1 METYSVNAI
10 LETAATNIC
19 LPEQCGAKHES
30 GKVQRITDER
40 LCKLPSSGLHLRNQ
54 SALRNAS
61 QHLVYSFVL
70 RSVDLQHTF
79 ADPHLNL
86 LFLVATTVLS

>member
-1 METYSVNAI
+1 MKVIPHRCVMETYSVNAI

-40 LCKLPSSGLHLRNQ
+40 LCKLPSSGHP
-54 SALRNAS
+54 SA
-61 QHLVYSFVL
+61 
-70 RSVDLQHTF
+70 
-79 ADPHLNL
+79 
-86 LFLVATTVLS
+86 